1 MNAFCNQAV
10 AICCENVFL
19 FMGKKILCISQGMKK
34 TQLVIIFVIIFES
47 YALLCVFL
55 FDVLRAK
62 LSDLASAHNSG
73 SPVLLVYLQVK
84 DMLYT

>member
-1 MNAFCNQAV
+1 
-10 AICCENVFL
+10 
-19 FMGKKILCISQGMKK
+19 MKK
-34 TQLVIIFVIIFES
+34 TQLVIIFVIIFEN

-73 SPVLLVYLQVK
+73 SPVLLVYLQVANIN
-84 DMLYT
+84 YIRN